1 MKKYI
6 LKIIVILILLPIT
19 LNAQNKVSELAKNFG
34 RNTAVGK
41 YINTRGV
48 NLYYEIYGEG
58 EPLLLI
64 HGNNGSMRSFFF
76 QIDFFAEKYKVIAV
90 DSRSQGMSVDTSS
103 VLNYEMM
110 ADDFSAL
117 LDTLK
122 IDSAYVIGWSDG
134 GINGLLLSIRHP
146 EKVKKLAI
154 SGANLVPDASVFSMR
169 AIELRDFNLANLS
182 SLKPDAI
189 DAQTRN
195 TIKLIQ
201 MMNVEPNIA
210 LSDLQKIK
218 CPVLV
223 IGGDNDLVKASHTL
237 QIFENIP
244 KAYLWIL
251 PSTGHSPPIRHKE
264 EFNAK
269 VFEFFKTPF
278 HTVLGDDWYQ

>member
-154 SGANLVPDASVFSMR
+154 SGANLVPDASVLSMR

>member
-117 LDTLK
+117 LDKLK

-251 PSTGHSPPIRHKE
+251 PSAGHSPPIRHKE

>member
-64 HGNNGSMRSFFF
+64 HGTNGSMRSFFF

-154 SGANLVPDASVFSMR
+154 SGANLVPDASVLSMR